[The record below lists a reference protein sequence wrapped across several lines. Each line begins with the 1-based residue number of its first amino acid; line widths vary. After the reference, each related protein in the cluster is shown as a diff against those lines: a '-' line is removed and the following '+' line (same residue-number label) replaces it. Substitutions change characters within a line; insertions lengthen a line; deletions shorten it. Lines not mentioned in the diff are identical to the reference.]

1 MKLSVVTTIY
11 RSAHCI
17 EEFHR
22 RAAKAAELMNVEL
35 EILLVN
41 DGSPDNGLD
50 VAEALSRRDARVV
63 VVDLAR
69 NFGQHPALLAGM
81 RLATGD
87 LVAILDGDL
96 DDDPLW
102 LVDFYRTMN
111 ERGGDVVFGV
121 YEDSGRG
128 ICYRVGRGVFYLALN
143 LLSAVS
149 FPRNVA
155 TARLM
160 TRRYC
165 DAVLEFDEREVF
177 LAGVLHAVGFE
188 QIAMPIHKVAR
199 SPTTYNLRRLAY
211 LFSNNIISFSVR
223 PLMAISMFG
232 LALSALAGLY
242 IAYLLIRVL
251 VHGIAVPGWA
261 SVIGAVVFFSGVTLF
276 VHGVIA
282 IYIATIFLEVKRRP
296 RVIVRSITRNGRRD
310 G

>member
-22 RAAKAAELMNVEL
+22 RAAKAAELMGVEL
-35 EILLVN
+35 ETVFVN
-41 DGSPDNGLD
+41 DGSPDNGLE
-50 VAEALSRRDARVV
+50 VADALAGRDARVV

-69 NFGQHPALLAGM
+69 NFGQHQALLAGM
-81 RLATGD
+81 QLATGE

-102 LVDFYRTMN
+102 LVDFRRTMV
-111 ERGGDVVFGV
+111 ERRCDVVFGV

-128 ICYRVGRGVFYLALN
+128 LFYRCGRTIFYRALN
-143 LLSAVS
+143 LLSAVP
-149 FPRNVA
+149 FPRNMA

-165 DAVLEFDEREVF
+165 DAVREFDEREVF
-177 LAGVLHAVGFE
+177 LAGVLHVAGFE
-188 QIAMPIHKVAR
+188 QVGMTVTKLAR
-199 SPTTYNLRRLAY
+199 SPTTYNLRSLAH
-211 LFSNNIISFSVR
+211 LFSTNIISFSVR
-223 PLMAISMFG
+223 PLLAISVLG

-242 IAYLLIRVL
+242 IAYLLFRVL
-251 VHGIAVPGWA
+251 VHGVTVPGWA
-261 SVIGAVVFFSGVTLF
+261 SVIGAVLLFSGVMLF
-276 VHGVIA
+276 VNGLIA

-296 RVIVRSITRNGRRD
+296 RVIIRSIIGRGGR